1 MNTILLSLPLLFLAI
16 VPNLG
21 FFTFESFFL
30 IAFILLIN
38 VLNIVRVVKKNTT
51 RNYISQ
57 ILPYLFYPLLIY
69 SALYYGGLYQ
79 KPESVFWM
87 RPLILI
93 FIFVFYFTSKWRAQ
107 NRIPIFGV
115 ILLFYIIV
123 AVVTIVNSPR
133 PACDCFVMLK
143 EAPQKLMMGKN
154 PYATTYTQVYANVR
168 PDYFD
173 YLPFSFIYSLP
184 FVYLFGDPRIGIIT
198 AVVLTVIILQKFL
211 SRWPKD
217 MFNLYALTFL
227 FLPRS
232 FYMLEHMYQ
241 DTIIFFFFVL
251 FLYALQKKKNGL
263 AMTALSLFFSIKQHL
278 FILLPAFLF
287 QKNIRKLFM
296 TRKIILFFLPFTLIL
311 IFFLI
316 DPYHFLKNTL
326 LFFNPTTQPAPI
338 NVSLSFPTFV
348 KALILIKNITLIHI
362 ASALLFVGFYLIVI
376 GRRIDLTYKI
386 FIIMFLFDFFMYNSF
401 YNHYYFIAQ
410 FLMLTI
416 GIMNFKDE

>member
-1 MNTILLSLPLLFLAI
+1 MNMVFLNLVLLFLAT

-30 IAFILLIN
+30 IAFILIIN
-38 VLNIVRVVKKNTT
+38 VADIVKQVKKNIVQYNSTHVIT
-51 RNYISQ
+51 LVCYI
-57 ILPYLFYPLLIY
+57 LLIY
-69 SALYYGGLYQ
+69 SVLYYGGLYQ

-87 RPLILI
+87 RLLILI
-93 FIFVFYFTSKWRAQ
+93 FIFAFYFISKSRGG
-107 NRIPIFGV
+107 NRFPIFYL

-123 AVVTIVNSPR
+123 ALVTIVNSPH

-143 EAPQKLMMGKN
+143 EAPQKLLSGKN
-154 PYATTYTQVYANVR
+154 PYASVYTQVYANVK

-184 FVYLFGDPRIGIIT
+184 FVFLFGDPRIGIIAAT
-198 AVVLTVIILQKFL
+198 VLTAIILRKLL
-211 SRWPKD
+211 SQWPKD

-241 DTIIFFFFVL
+241 DTIIFFFFVV
-251 FLYALQKKKNGL
+251 FLYALQEKKKGL

-278 FILLPAFLF
+278 FILLPAFLL
-287 QKNIRKLFM
+287 QKNIRRLFLS
-296 TRKIILFFLPFTLIL
+296 RKIVLFLLPFSLVI

-316 DPYHFLKNTL
+316 DPFHFLKNTL
-326 LFFNPTTQPAPI
+326 FFFNPATQPAPI
-338 NVSLSFPTFV
+338 SASLSFPTFI
-348 KALILIKNITLIHI
+348 KALILTKNITLIHLM
-362 ASALLFVGFYLIVI
+362 SALIFVILYLVI
-376 GRRIDLTYKI
+376 IGKRIDLSYKI
-386 FIIMFLFDFFMYNSF
+386 FLIMFSFDFFMYNSF

-410 FLMLTI
+410 FLILTI
-416 GIMNFKDE
+416 GIMSFKDE